1 MVEMKSEMVVARE
14 QIRDVLDSMFAMRDI
29 GGVLPFTV
37 LSTLLGSQDLTDEQ
51 IKGFNMRGDLQISQD
66 MKFVNE
72 REHETVIEGVKL
84 PGVHGTTNLHI
95 APLVVGRFDEVTN
108 DRLVMTF
115 VEGFTGKTMVKG
127 IQMGGGRYFA
137 FEVDEKSILIKTK
150 GVEPAVMK
158 GVSID
163 VRIWVGEK
171 PEKKKAPKVAAAE
184 PANPA
189 EQAS

>member
-1 MVEMKSEMVVARE
+1 MVEMKSNMVVDRE
-14 QIRDVLDSMFAMRDI
+14 QIREVLDNIFGMSEV

-37 LSTLLGSQDLTDEQ
+37 LSTLLGSQDLTEEQ
-51 IKGFNMRGDLQISQD
+51 INGFNVRGDLQVAPD

-72 REHETVIEGVKL
+72 IDQETIIEGVKL

-95 APLVVGRFDEVTN
+95 APRVTGQFEEVTN
-108 DRLVMTF
+108 ERFTMTF
-115 VEGFTGKTMVKG
+115 DEGFTGKTIVKG

-171 PEKKKAPKVAAAE
+171 PETKKQQKAVAAQS
-184 PANPA
+184 PNTS
-189 EQAS
+189 AS

>member
-1 MVEMKSEMVVARE
+1 MVEMKSDMVVARE
-14 QIRDVLDSMFAMRDI
+14 QIREVLDSMFAMRDV

-51 IKGFNMRGDLQISQD
+51 INGFNIRGDLQIAPD
-66 MKFVNE
+66 LKFVNE
-72 REHETVIEGVKL
+72 IEQETVIEGVKL
-84 PGVHGTTNLHI
+84 PGVHGRTNLHI
-95 APLVVGRFDEVTN
+95 APRVVGQFEEVTN
-108 DRLVMTF
+108 ERLVMTF
-115 VEGFTGKTMVKG
+115 EEGFTGKTIVKG

-150 GVEPAVMK
+150 GVEPAVMA

-171 PEKKKAPKVAAAE
+171 PETKKEQKAAAQSSSPTE
-184 PANPA
+184 PA
-189 EQAS
+189 S